1 MEQGMP
7 SYTPF
12 SKRSAAANVLIKVL
26 QHVASTNEPNTID
39 FVFLKWG
46 DIAVASVL
54 LIEGGSCKVE
64 VGI

>member
-1 MEQGMP
+1 MP

-46 DIAVASVL
+46 DIAVASVYTRN
-54 LIEGGSCKVE
+54 G
-64 VGI
+64 